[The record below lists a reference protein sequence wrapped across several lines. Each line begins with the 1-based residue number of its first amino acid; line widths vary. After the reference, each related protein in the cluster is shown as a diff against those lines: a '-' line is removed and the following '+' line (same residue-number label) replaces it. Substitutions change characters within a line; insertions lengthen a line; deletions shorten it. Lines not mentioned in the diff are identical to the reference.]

1 MRDCAFMTRSPHAV
15 LLQILISSSADAD
28 TLVAALAAS
37 IIKGPQGLYKL
48 DVIEEQF
55 GPIVRG
61 IVEGRLL
68 LESLPQPTR
77 YSIPH
82 YTPQYAQ

>member
-1 MRDCAFMTRSPHAV
+1 M

-77 YSIPH
+77 YIAHHINSH
-82 YTPQYAQ
+82 CLA